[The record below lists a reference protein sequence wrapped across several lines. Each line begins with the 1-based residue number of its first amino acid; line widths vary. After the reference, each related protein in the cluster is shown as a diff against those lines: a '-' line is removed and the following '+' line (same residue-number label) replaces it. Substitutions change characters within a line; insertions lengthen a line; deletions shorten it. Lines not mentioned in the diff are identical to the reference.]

1 MGVCIPGNCIKSYI
15 FDREIYIQG
24 NKIFKPINT
33 EINTDNQEL
42 TSEEISSLENCKKF
56 LEDAENTRIDIANKF
71 ESFLYNTGACVLT
84 QPSMERGLITYV
96 VNILTQILICSKEK
110 SVEFD
115 KNDFTLSKFISFT
128 KTSPFLEINQSTLDN
143 LKNKYG
149 FDFYQ
154 IDSLVKGKDSIIEF
168 LSSIPKSKSVLQ
180 DQISALKN
188 LSKNNLKSFF
198 MLKQITNAIDGLG
211 FLANFFSEIYKGLID
226 TQLQLTKP
234 GKIELF
240 YKIASKAA
248 EKKLRD
254 PKEIALFYS
263 LGDNCGKVENWK
275 ENMTY
280 KEFDPVKY

>member
-1 MGVCIPGNCIKSYI
+1 MGVCIPGKCIKSYI

-84 QPSMERGLITYV
+84 QPSLERGLITYV

-149 FDFYQ
+149 FDFYK
-154 IDSLVKGKDSIIEF
+154 IDTLVKGKDSIIEF
-168 LSSIPKSKSVLQ
+168 LSSVPKSKSVFQ

-188 LSKNNLKSFF
+188 LSKNNLKNIF
-198 MLKQITNAIDGLG
+198 MLKQISNATDGIV
-211 FLANFFSEIYKGLID
+211 FLAYFFSEIYNGLID

-234 GKIELF
+234 RKIELF

-263 LGDNCGKVENWK
+263 LGDNCGKVDNWK